1 MAQIRLFDTTFF
13 ANLCIFHH
21 QLLRKKKTNYNTQQE
36 IRYCY
41 SNFRAIDLAQQ
52 SMVDNCIEQMIEGN
66 NPYVLDHN
74 MIVAVPYEP
83 VKTDLKLELDTENL
97 TLSLKG
103 VKNA

>member
-1 MAQIRLFDTTFF
+1 MKFWQIHSK
-13 ANLCIFHH
+13 IF
-21 QLLRKKKTNYNTQQE
+21 REYEKAS
-36 IRYCY
+36 YCY

-83 VKTDLKLELDTENL
+83 VKTALKLELDTENL

>member
-1 MAQIRLFDTTFF
+1 MAKIEVLADSFKNFF
-13 ANLCIFHH
+13 REYEKAS
-21 QLLRKKKTNYNTQQE
+21 
-36 IRYCY
+36 YCY

-83 VKTDLKLELDTENL
+83 VKTALKLELDTENL

>member
-1 MAQIRLFDTTFF
+1 MAKIEVLADAFKNFF
-13 ANLCIFHH
+13 GEYEKAP
-21 QLLRKKKTNYNTQQE
+21 
-36 IRYCY
+36 YCY
-41 SNFRAIDLAQQ
+41 SNFRTIDLAQQ